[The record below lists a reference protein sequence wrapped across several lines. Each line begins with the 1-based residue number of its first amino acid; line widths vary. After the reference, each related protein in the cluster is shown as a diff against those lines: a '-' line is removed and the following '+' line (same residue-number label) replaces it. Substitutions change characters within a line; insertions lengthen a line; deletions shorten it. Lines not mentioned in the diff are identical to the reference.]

1 MPVSPAVETV
11 NMSSSAIVS
20 SAILFSTCITSI
32 PESCGI
38 KDEPSAVAGK
48 FNVKV
53 NTPRTTTIKK

>member
-32 PESCGI
+32 PESGGI
-38 KDEPSAVAGK
+38 KDEPSAVAGLLIH
-48 FNVKV
+48 NVS
-53 NTPRTTTIKK
+53 TPSPPSITS